1 MAKFLDI
8 FKSLSKKTQNSL
20 IFLFLIIFLIVFL
33 EALAIGL
40 IVPVITL
47 LLNPDGIT
55 LPMINLY
62 LDYNFKNILLI
73 FSIIIVFYLLKNLIL
88 IIFEKKKFLKTNEI
102 ESYITNI
109 VLGNY
114 LNLPYEKILEKNTS
128 EILRDVSSETVMFVR
143 RYLTSS
149 INLVLESLVIFFIL
163 LILFIN
169 SFESTL
175 VISIVISSSAYIIY
189 KRNKEKLY
197 RIGVDR
203 RKLNKKIIQH
213 INEIFNSIREII
225 VYDKKEKIIKIF
237 QDDHK
242 KLLTNIQQSSFYSVL
257 PRIILEVILIF
268 VLFIIVL
275 INLDISNPQKLISTL
290 ALFAAAAFRLF
301 PSVSRILLALQNIKY
316 SQASTDFVSDQ
327 IKNIFK
333 DKLLINTSDFKT
345 LKFKQVNFNFKNKK
359 IFVNTEFQIN
369 KNDKI
374 FLSGAS
380 GSGKT
385 TLINLILGFLKPSEG
400 QIIFNNNTNNSTKI
414 YTRVSYVPQNIYL
427 LDESIKKNITFF
439 DEETNNEEKIQ
450 NLIDLCMLRG
460 FVKDLEKGIETNIG
474 ENAVLISGGQKQ
486 RIGIARALYKKN
498 DILILDEATNA
509 IDLETEK
516 MILENILKL
525 DKTVV
530 FVSHKS
536 NLKNLFQ
543 KRYKIFENKI
553 IQD

>member
-1 MAKFLDI
+1 
-8 FKSLSKKTQNSL
+8 
-20 IFLFLIIFLIVFL
+20 
-33 EALAIGL
+33 
-40 IVPVITL
+40 
-47 LLNPDGIT
+47 
-55 LPMINLY
+55 LY
-62 LDYNFKNILLI
+62 K
-73 FSIIIVFYLLKNLIL
+73 
-88 IIFEKKKFLKTNEI
+88 
-102 ESYITNI
+102 
-109 VLGNY
+109 
-114 LNLPYEKILEKNTS
+114 
-128 EILRDVSSETVMFVR
+128 
-143 RYLTSS
+143 
-149 INLVLESLVIFFIL
+149 
-163 LILFIN
+163 
-169 SFESTL
+169 
-175 VISIVISSSAYIIY
+175 
-189 KRNKEKLY
+189 
-197 RIGVDR
+197 IGVDR
-203 RKLNKKIIQH
+203 RQLNKKIIQH
-213 INEIFNSIREII
+213 INEIFNSIKEII
-225 VYDKKEKIIKIF
+225 VYDKKERIIKLF

-242 KLLTNIQQSSFYSVL
+242 KLLTNIQQSSFYSIL

-275 INLDISNPQKLISTL
+275 MNLDISNPQKLISTL

-327 IKNIFK
+327 IKNIVSYK
-333 DKLLINTSDFKT
+333 SLINKSDFET
-345 LKFKQVNFNFKNKK
+345 LRFKRVNFNFKNKK
-359 IFVNTEFQIN
+359 IYDNTEFQNN

-374 FLSGAS
+374 FLSGPS

-400 QIIFNNNTNNSTKI
+400 QIIVNNNIINSSKI
-414 YTRVSYVPQNIYL
+414 YTKVSYVPQNIYL

-439 DEETNNEEKIQ
+439 DDGTNNEEKIQ
-450 NLIDLCMLRG
+450 NLIESCMLG
-460 FVKDLEKGIETNIG
+460 EFVKNLEKCIETNIG
-474 ENAVLISGGQKQ
+474 ENAALISGGQKQ

-516 MILENILKL
+516 LILENILKL
-525 DKTVV
+525 NKTVI